1 MPARC
6 QAANCSN
13 LPDKERGITL
23 HPIPF
28 YNDER
33 LEAKR
38 RRKKWV
44 DWVKLKRAR
53 WESTMHSCICSFH
66 FTPESFERK
75 IFTPGTSR
83 SHRLVADELGV
94 AAFPTFHATEDRDT
108 GDDVSNRARVDR

>member
-1 MPARC
+1 M
-6 QAANCSN
+6 
-13 LPDKERGITL
+13 TL

-53 WESTMHSCICSFH
+53 WEPTMHSCICSFH

-83 SHRLVADELGV
+83 SRRLVADELGV
-94 AAFPTFHATEDRDT
+94 AVFRLFMQQKIVTPEMMFQTEH
-108 GDDVSNRARVDR
+108 VDR